1 MKIACPYC
9 AQCALCSITCSV
21 RAPLTKSYNSA
32 GRGGGCIVPS
42 PCSFQTFVPLVNLY
56 MLLLSCFCGLFP
68 PSFSFH
74 TRSFSVTFS
83 SFLLLSCSPF
93 LSDFFHIP
101 HFFILALSQ
110 GLSPHASFFHTRTFS
125 VTFSSFLIFSYLPFL
140 RDFLLV
146 PPFFILALSQ
156 GLSPHSFAFH
166 IRIFALFSGPNLHS
180 PSFILALSS
189 DLILIPLFS
198 YSPFYYF
205 LSLSNSSIPWTL
217 LLHIPYCS
225 SSPFLL
231 NSLTSFSF
239 TCPFT

>member
-1 MKIACPYC
+1 MYTQGPSYINLVDTASEHKKTHKINNFQKCPNTTAAIC
-9 AQCALCSITCSV
+9 LFLTCENRLSLLCTVCSITCTCSV

-83 SFLLLSCSPF
+83 SFL
-93 LSDFFHIP
+93 
-101 HFFILALSQ
+101 
-110 GLSPHASFFHTRTFS
+110 
-125 VTFSSFLIFSYLPFL
+125 IFSYLPFL

-156 GLSPHSFAFH
+156 GLSPHSFSFH
-166 IRIFALFSGPNLHS
+166 IRIFAL
-180 PSFILALSS
+180 
-189 DLILIPLFS
+189 S
-198 YSPFYYF
+198 YSHIRSFF
-205 LSLSNSSIPWTL
+205 WT
-217 LLHIPYCS
+217 
-225 SSPFLL
+225 
-231 NSLTSFSF
+231 
-239 TCPFT
+239 

>member
-1 MKIACPYC
+1 MYTQGPSYINLVDTASEHKKTHKINNFQKCPNTTAAIC
-9 AQCALCSITCSV
+9 LFLTCENRLSLLCTVCSITCSV

-68 PSFSFH
+68 PSFSCH
-74 TRSFSVTFS
+74 TRS
-83 SFLLLSCSPF
+83 
-93 LSDFFHIP
+93 
-101 HFFILALSQ
+101 
-110 GLSPHASFFHTRTFS
+110 FS

-140 RDFLLV
+140 RDFLLT
-146 PPFFILALSQ
+146 PSLFIFAY
-156 GLSPHSFAFH
+156 SPFH

>member
-1 MKIACPYC
+1 MYTQGPSYINLVDTASEHKKTHKINNFQKCPNTTAAIC
-9 AQCALCSITCSV
+9 LFLTCENRLSLLCTVCSITCSV

-42 PCSFQTFVPLVNLY
+42 PCSFQTFVPLVNIY

-156 GLSPHSFAFH
+156 GLSPHSFSFH
-166 IRIFALFSGPNLHS
+166 IRIFAL
-180 PSFILALSS
+180 
-189 DLILIPLFS
+189 S
-198 YSPFYYF
+198 YSHIRSFF
-205 LSLSNSSIPWTL
+205 WT
-217 LLHIPYCS
+217 
-225 SSPFLL
+225 
-231 NSLTSFSF
+231 
-239 TCPFT
+239 

>member
-1 MKIACPYC
+1 
-9 AQCALCSITCSV
+9 
-21 RAPLTKSYNSA
+21 
-32 GRGGGCIVPS
+32 
-42 PCSFQTFVPLVNLY
+42 

-83 SFLLLSCSPF
+83 SFL
-93 LSDFFHIP
+93 
-101 HFFILALSQ
+101 
-110 GLSPHASFFHTRTFS
+110 
-125 VTFSSFLIFSYLPFL
+125 IFSYLPFL

-146 PPFFILALSQ
+146 PPFFLLALSQ